1 MGVRA
6 YTTDM
11 PTLSPAAPLS
21 GATPVSIDA
30 CALMM
35 QGDLLVQMVRNFPVP
50 CQVRVVLSPT
60 RDATARRLQSRLQAM
75 GCTVTK
81 RRLSTYAR

>member
-1 MGVRA
+1 
-6 YTTDM
+6 M
-11 PTLSPAAPLS
+11 PTFSPTAPLS

-30 CALMM
+30 SALMM

-81 RRLSTYAR
+81 RAVFSAR

>member
-1 MGVRA
+1 
-6 YTTDM
+6 M

-30 CALMM
+30 CALMT

-81 RRLSTYAR
+81 RLVSTAR